1 MKTCIH
7 CGAQMDDTCNFCPNC
22 GTRCNDQNDMER
34 SVYQPYEEPRESVPE
49 VRAEQYPMKWHKF
62 LMVVMI
68 ISAVFTIINGISFIA
83 GFEYSEYQFTK
94 YGASASMV
102 YNAFPGLKTCDT
114 FYGVAMIALG
124 VFEFT
129 ARNRLKQFRMNGPGS
144 LKIMYVLSIGACIIY
159 LIWASAVTKI
169 NLLNGANLASL
180 GISVLLLVINSVYY
194 SKRSALFVN

>member
-7 CGAQMDDTCNFCPNC
+7 CGAQMDDTSNFCPNC

-94 YGASASMV
+94 YGANASMV

-114 FYGVAMIALG
+114 FYGVETVPYERSGLFKDHVCPFDWRLHNLSDLG
-124 VFEFT
+124 FRRNQNQPAQRRQSGF
-129 ARNRLKQFRMNGPGS
+129 ARDF
-144 LKIMYVLSIGACIIY
+144 
-159 LIWASAVTKI
+159 
-169 NLLNGANLASL
+169 
-180 GISVLLLVINSVYY
+180 
-194 SKRSALFVN
+194 RSAPGHQQRILLQAQCTVCELTPSGN